1 MPFTPFHMGP
11 GLLIKALLRGGFSLM
26 VFGWAQILID
36 LQPLVVL
43 LRGDGPVHGF
53 SHTWLGAALIAPVAA
68 LSGKP
73 LSEFGLRVLG
83 LSRADQPV
91 RIAWW
96 VAWASAF
103 IGTFSH
109 VLFDAIMHADMQPLA
124 PLSGHNALLGTLDV
138 GGLHWFCVGSGV
150 AGAILYF
157 GVSFSRRRVTGN
169 DDDV

>member
-1 MPFTPFHMGP
+1 MPFSPLHMGP
-11 GLLIKALLRGGFSLM
+11 GILIKALLQGGFSLM

-36 LQPLVVL
+36 LQPLFVL
-43 LRGDGPVHGF
+43 LRGDGQLHGF

-83 LSRADQPV
+83 LTPLDDPP

-96 VAWASAF
+96 VAWISAF

-109 VLFDAIMHADMQPLA
+109 VLLDAIMHADLRPLF
-124 PLSGHNALLGTLDV
+124 PLTDHNALLGMLSV
-138 GGLHWFCVGSGV
+138 AQLHWLCVASGLV
-150 AGAILYF
+150 GAVVYF
-157 GVSFSRRRVTGN
+157 GVAYARRNR
-169 DDDV
+169 

>member
-11 GLLIKALLRGGFSLM
+11 GILVKALLHGGFSLM

-36 LQPLVVL
+36 IEPLVVL
-43 LRGDGPVHGF
+43 LRGEGQLHGL
-53 SHTWLGAALIAPVAA
+53 SHTWLGALLIAPVAA

-73 LSEFGLRVLG
+73 LSEIGLRVLG
-83 LSRADQPV
+83 ISPADDPI

-109 VLFDAIMHADMQPLA
+109 VLLDAIMHADLQPLA
-124 PLSGHNALLGTLDV
+124 PFAGGNSLLGLLDV
-138 GGLHWFCVGSGV
+138 SQLYQYCVYAGL
-150 AGAILYF
+150 AGAALYY
-157 GVSFSRRRVTGN
+157 GIRHARRRR
-169 DDDV
+169 